1 MSHPPGPPQEPFPGP
16 PQDPFQPDPDPYAYA
31 DPPYYPDPT
40 APPPV
45 YPPAGSSYPGYPPEQ
60 STPVPPHPTSGAPE
74 AGYPPVSGA
83 PGYPPVSGAPGY
95 PPVSGTP
102 GYPPP
107 GSGGPGYPPPTSG
120 APGYP
125 PTSGAPGYPGHPPAS
140 GVPYPPG
147 PTPMA
152 SYPPGPAGPY
162 PGLPLP
168 PSTSSGGKS
177 TALIVILVTVV
188 LLLLCCVGGVVL
200 ALAGDDSAS
209 QNTGIGRASSGSS
222 SGPLVRPT
230 EDRPFGATVPTT
242 AAPQP
247 SNSGKDGETFN
258 MKVGDTLVITDDEG
272 TVEITV
278 TRFTTSNKGCRSF
291 APDPDEGMYLIAD
304 VTVRVTKGTASVN
317 PFYFE
322 WVAQDGKTANGL
334 VGALSGCGTPLSS
347 GVNLRTGS
355 KRSGTVVFDVADKKG
370 VVEYQHNFE
379 AAGSWKP

>member
-1 MSHPPGPPQEPFPGP
+1 MSHPPGPPQDPFPGP
-16 PQDPFQPDPDPYAYA
+16 PQDPYQPDPDPYAYS
-31 DPPYYPDPT
+31 DPSYYPDPT
-40 APPPV
+40 APPPL
-45 YPPAGSSYPGYPPEQ
+45 YPPAGSSYPGYPQEQ
-60 STPVPPHPTSGAPE
+60 RTPVPPHPTSGAPD

-95 PPVSGTP
+95 PPP
-102 GYPPP
+102 G
-107 GSGGPGYPPPTSG
+107 SG

-125 PTSGAPGYPGHPPAS
+125 PPGSGAPGYPGHPPAS

-177 TALIVILVTVV
+177 TALIVVLVAVV
-188 LLLLCCVGGVVL
+188 LVLLCCVGVVVL

-209 QNTGIGRASSGSS
+209 QNTGIGRASTPGNS

-272 TVEITV
+272 TVEIMIS
-278 TRFTTSNKGCRSF
+278 RFTTSNKGCRSF